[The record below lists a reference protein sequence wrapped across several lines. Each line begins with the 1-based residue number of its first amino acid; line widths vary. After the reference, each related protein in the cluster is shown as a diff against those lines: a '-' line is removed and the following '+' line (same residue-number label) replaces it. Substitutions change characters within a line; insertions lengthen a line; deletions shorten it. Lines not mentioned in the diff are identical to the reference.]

1 LKKWLWKMRRKINTY
16 LLKIKSLLCTYLKE
30 GKEEKIRKRNSQNE
44 IHMKFP
50 DAMMRAED

>member
-1 LKKWLWKMRRKINTY
+1 MRRKINTY